1 MENVAETN
9 KNGGSGNA
17 QKLLGDDEEEDRSWD
32 SVENQPRKEM
42 AVYEYLHKFI
52 LGMLKNIGSMTLDR
66 IHNMLMMFCNANKS
80 QLQTFLSGLA
90 SEEKLELRDEIYI
103 LKY

>member
-1 MENVAETN
+1 MWNCWIRILDTLTEDEKEEILWPYVYTIMENVAETN

-42 AVYEYLHKFI
+42 AVYEVYEIKFFI
-52 LGMLKNIGSMTLDR
+52 KFER
-66 IHNMLMMFCNANKS
+66 
-80 QLQTFLSGLA
+80 
-90 SEEKLELRDEIYI
+90 
-103 LKY
+103 